1 MAERSKALDSKSSK
15 GQLFG
20 GSNPPFSVPLIPL
33 GNEGIPPKNSR
44 FITKGGGCFY
54 ANGKKGVFMI
64 IKESAEDYLEAI
76 LYLRET
82 NGYARSIDVARHL
95 GITKPSVSVAMK
107 NLRNEGY
114 IEVDDKGSLYLTEK
128 GSTIAEKTYERH
140 VTIKNLLIQLGVDP
154 QTAAKD
160 ACRMEHAI
168 SDESF
173 NAIKEHAKTWHH

>member
-20 GSNPPFSVPLIPL
+20 GSNPPFSVPLYPP
-33 GNEGIPPKNSR
+33 GKRKYPPKIVV
-44 FITKGGGCFY
+44 FITRGGVLLCQWQ
-54 ANGKKGVFMI
+54 KGVFMI

-128 GSTIAEKTYERH
+128 GRAIAEKTYERH
-140 VTIKNLLIQLGVDP
+140 VTIKNLLMQLGVDP